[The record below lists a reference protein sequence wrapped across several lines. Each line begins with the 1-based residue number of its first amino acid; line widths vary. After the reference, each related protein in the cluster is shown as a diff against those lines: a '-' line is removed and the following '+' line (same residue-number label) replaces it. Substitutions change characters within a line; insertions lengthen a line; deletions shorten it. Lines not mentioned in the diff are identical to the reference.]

1 MSVETIVLKNV
12 KEVKGHS
19 QLVNEVKEWAVKKG
33 IVKQNDPLRQVCEIL
48 SESKKLET
56 ALSYQHIGHSV
67 YIDERNKTIEVDN
80 QIKKQLGEIYI
91 TLLTSS
97 ILQKVD
103 LLDCL
108 EIAMAKKK

>member
-1 MSVETIVLKNV
+1 MQVETIVLKNV

-19 QLVNEVKEWAVKKG
+19 QLINEVKEWAIKKG
-33 IVKQNDPLRQVCEIL
+33 IVKQYSPLRQV
-48 SESKKLET
+48 SELLKEAKKLET
-56 ALSYQHIGHSV
+56 ALSYQHVGHSV
-67 YIDERNKTIEVDN
+67 YIDERNKTIEVED

-108 EIAMAKKK
+108 EIAIEKKK